1 MKKNCKYFTLIE
13 LLVVIAIIAILAS
26 MLLPALSKAREK
38 ARGTQC
44 LNNLKQVGLYMAFYG
59 EEYKV
64 IPPAM
69 AYNWDGFVNQHYWAW
84 KSFLTEFTQM
94 PWNVLYCPDKDA
106 NEKGNSYGM
115 VGCLGLTAYGTF
127 MWDNLYSPSQY
138 TLVLDAHWPNPR
150 EWEGWADAYAINSN
164 NGGSLDRNKNGIARH
179 YSMQYAN
186 MLYGDGSCG
195 AHKVFGYTSGY
206 DLLRDRK

>member
-1 MKKNCKYFTLIE
+1 
-13 LLVVIAIIAILAS
+13 

-44 LNNLKQVGLYMAFYG
+44 LNNLKQVGLYMALYG
-59 EEYKV
+59 DDYEV
-64 IPPAM
+64 WPTAC
-69 AYNWDGFVNQHYWAW
+69 NWDGGNQNGWAW
-84 KSFLTEFTQM
+84 KNYLTEFTQM

-115 VGCLGLTAYGTF
+115 VGCLGLQPCGSY

-138 TLVLDAHWPNPR
+138 ALVFDAHWPNIR

-164 NGGSLDRNKNGIARH
+164 GGGSLDRNKNGIARH

-195 AHKVFGYTSGY
+195 THKVFGYTSGY
-206 DLLRDRK
+206 DLIRDRK